1 MDRIARIK
9 DSLDIRYG
17 LNNQAVGLLP
27 LLLMVALN
35 YVYTYLVSFLIASVV
50 CLVSLVIFWG
60 LARGKRYQFMLLPT
74 AATLALY
81 SLFLVLR
88 LEPVLYPYS
97 PLITEWLLVAVL
109 SVVGSMQ
116 RFIVVRVRRSRR
128 PAFRQARL
136 RTALNEFFFFSRIAQ
151 NAYTLHLFILLF
163 YMILPEADQ
172 SLRMEQLLQRELS
185 LAIGVGLMVY
195 EQIRLSMMKRGLAE
209 EAWLPVV
216 DVKGHVIGRVAYSVS
231 LSAEA
236 RHYRHPVVRIAVMHR
251 GMLYLSRRDADRVVS
266 PEAIDHPFC
275 APILFGHTPE
285 QTVRDLVGRN
295 LFGKSDLKPRLF
307 VRYAF
312 DNERVSRLVSLYVV
326 HLRSESTLDDYTR
339 DREGKLWTTQQI
351 EDNLHSGLFSEY
363 FEQEYPYLN
372 QTALQAEQYLA
383 AAAEHPTVTEAPT
396 PDPTPVT
403 AESAAV
409 HRV

>member
-1 MDRIARIK
+1 M
-9 DSLDIRYG
+9 
-17 LNNQAVGLLP
+17 
-27 LLLMVALN
+27 
-35 YVYTYLVSFLIASVV
+35 
-50 CLVSLVIFWG
+50 
-60 LARGKRYQFMLLPT
+60 
-74 AATLALY
+74 
-81 SLFLVLR
+81 
-88 LEPVLYPYS
+88 
-97 PLITEWLLVAVL
+97 
-109 SVVGSMQ
+109 
-116 RFIVVRVRRSRR
+116 
-128 PAFRQARL
+128 
-136 RTALNEFFFFSRIAQ
+136 
-151 NAYTLHLFILLF
+151 
-163 YMILPEADQ
+163 
-172 SLRMEQLLQRELS
+172 
-185 LAIGVGLMVY
+185 
-195 EQIRLSMMKRGLAE
+195 
-209 EAWLPVV
+209 V

-285 QTVRDLVGRN
+285 QTVRYLVGRN
-295 LFGKSDLKPRLF
+295 LFGKSDLKPRLL

-363 FEQEYPYLN
+363 FEQEYPYLS

-383 AAAEHPTVTEAPT
+383 AAAVNLTPAEDTELSPAP
-396 PDPTPVT
+396 
-403 AESAAV
+403 EGAAV
-409 HRV
+409 HGV

>member
-9 DSLDIRYG
+9 DSLDIRHG
-17 LNNQAVGLLP
+17 LNNQVVGLTP
-27 LLLMVALN
+27 LLLLVVLN
-35 YVYTYLVSFLIASVV
+35 YTYTYLISYLISSAV
-50 CLVSLVIFWG
+50 CLVGLIVFWG
-60 LARGKRYQFMLLPT
+60 PVRRRRYQFMLLPT
-74 AATLALY
+74 AVALALY
-81 SLFLVLR
+81 SLFFVLQ
-88 LEPVLYPYS
+88 LGNMLADYS
-97 PLITEWLLVAVL
+97 PLVTEWLLVVVL
-109 SVVGSMQ
+109 SSISTMQ
-116 RFIVVRVRRSRR
+116 RVIVGRVRRSRR
-128 PAFRQARL
+128 PALRRTRL
-136 RTALNEFFFFSRIAQ
+136 RTALNEFFFVARITQ
-151 NAYTLHLFILLF
+151 NAYTIHLFIILF
-163 YMILPEADQ
+163 YKILPEADQ
-172 SLRMEQLLQRELS
+172 TLRLEQLLQREFL
-185 LAIGVGLMVY
+185 LAISLGLMLY

-295 LFGKSDLKPRLF
+295 LFGKSDLKPRLLI
-307 VRYAF
+307 RYAF
-312 DNERVSRLVSLYVV
+312 DNERVSRLVSLYVI

-351 EDNLHSGLFSEY
+351 EDNLRQGLFSEY
-363 FEQEYPYLN
+363 FEQEYPSLR

-383 AAAEHPTVTEAPT
+383 AAAVNLTPPTEATELSPA
-396 PDPTPVT
+396 P
-403 AESAAV
+403 EGAAV
-409 HRV
+409 HGV

>member
-295 LFGKSDLKPRLF
+295 LFGKSDLKPRLL

-351 EDNLHSGLFSEY
+351 EDNLRQGLFSEY
-363 FEQEYPYLN
+363 FEQEYPYLC

-383 AAAEHPTVTEAPT
+383 AAAVNLTPPAEDTELSPAP
-396 PDPTPVT
+396 
-403 AESAAV
+403 EGAAV
-409 HRV
+409 HGV